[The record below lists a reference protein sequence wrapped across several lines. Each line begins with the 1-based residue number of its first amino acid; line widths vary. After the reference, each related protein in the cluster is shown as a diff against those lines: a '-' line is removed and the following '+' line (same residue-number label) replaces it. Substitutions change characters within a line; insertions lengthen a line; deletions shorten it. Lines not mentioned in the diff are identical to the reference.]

1 MIHHQNFHDYNF
13 IKSPVYFDKNTKK
26 DLLKYCLGGTLYMP
40 GTKDIL
46 EKLINKDFTNLTSFV
61 MCFEDAISEKDLVE
75 AEENVLHHLQTL
87 STKINNNDLL
97 VGDVPLFFV
106 RVRNPEQ
113 FTSFIRKLNHDAAS
127 TLSGFVFP
135 KFSSSNSSCYLDQ
148 LSSANQVLETKL
160 YGMPIL
166 EGTSIAFLESRVEEL
181 SNLKQ
186 EISAFD
192 DLILNL
198 RIGGTDFS
206 SIFGVRR
213 GINTSIYDILPM
225 RDCISD
231 ILNFFTR
238 QDVGYCLSAPVWE
251 YFLADSKDDLSKH
264 LDLNLHHSLLNRKP
278 ILNDAIDGLLREV
291 LIDKSNG
298 FVGKTVIHPSHLIY
312 VNGMQA
318 ITKEEYEDATQIIH
332 TKGGVVKSVKSNKM
346 NEINPHTSWAKQVLA
361 KADAYG
367 VIEDETH
374 YLKLFNNGA

>member
-1 MIHHQNFHDYNF
+1 
-13 IKSPVYFDKNTKK
+13 
-26 DLLKYCLGGTLYMP
+26 MP
-40 GTKDIL
+40 GTKNIL
-46 EKLINKDFTNLTSFV
+46 DKLVNNDFTNLTSFV
-61 MCFEDAISEKDLVE
+61 MCFEDAISEKDLE
-75 AEENVLHHLQTL
+75 KAESNVLHHLHVL
-87 STKINNNDLL
+87 SQKIKNNELML
-97 VGDVPLFFV
+97 GDVPLFFV
-106 RVRNPEQ
+106 RVRNLKQ
-113 FTSFIRKLNHDAAS
+113 FTNFIKKLNHNTAS
-127 TLSGFVFP
+127 LLTGFVFP
-135 KFSSSNSSCYLDQ
+135 KFSSSNASHYLDE
-148 LSSANQVLETKL
+148 LSGANEVLETKL

-166 EGTSIAFLESRVEEL
+166 EGASIAFLESRVDEL
-181 SNLKQ
+181 LRLKK

-213 GINTSIYDILPM
+213 GINTSIYDILPV

-264 LDLNLHHSLLNRKP
+264 LDSNLHHSLLNRKP

-298 FVGKTVIHPSHLIY
+298 FVGKTVIHPSHLTY
-312 VNGMQA
+312 VNGMQS
-318 ITKEEYEDATQIIH
+318 ITKEEYEDAFQILN
-332 TKGGVVKSVKSNKM
+332 TKGGVIKSLKSNKM
-346 NEINPHTSWAKQVLA
+346 NEINPHKSWATEILA

-367 VIEDETH
+367 VIEDESH
-374 YLKLFNNGA
+374 YLELFSQ

>member
-1 MIHHQNFHDYNF
+1 
-13 IKSPVYFDKNTKK
+13 
-26 DLLKYCLGGTLYMP
+26 
-40 GTKDIL
+40 
-46 EKLINKDFTNLTSFV
+46 
-61 MCFEDAISEKDLVE
+61 
-75 AEENVLHHLQTL
+75 
-87 STKINNNDLL
+87 
-97 VGDVPLFFV
+97 
-106 RVRNPEQ
+106 
-113 FTSFIRKLNHDAAS
+113 
-127 TLSGFVFP
+127 
-135 KFSSSNSSCYLDQ
+135 
-148 LSSANQVLETKL
+148 
-160 YGMPIL
+160 MPIL
-166 EGTSIAFLESRVEEL
+166 EGTSIAFLETRVEEL

-186 EISAFD
+186 EITAFD